1 MDIQEQTN
9 EVCLLLEKLFASP
22 EQTVKKEAEFRL
34 NTFSNPQ
41 NDAFF
46 TILAEIIISKNS
58 KGFCLFL
65 LLKKKYISHSR
76 RAQGLCHCL
85 LELCYQAKALLTRNL
100 RHLVRENRKYD
111 LRLFKRRKNHC

>member
-65 LLKKKYISHSR
+65 LLKKIYIP
-76 RAQGLCHCL
+76 
-85 LELCYQAKALLTRNL
+85 
-100 RHLVRENRKYD
+100 
-111 LRLFKRRKNHC
+111 F